1 MTIYEYDF
9 TVMNH
14 HTEIFVKL
22 LPDRTV
28 KIWRWASAHEKSD
41 HVVDG
46 RSAVSLRLPEPP
58 PEGLSLEKWAI
69 ALGDTEVAILSQ
81 VYFERWTWTVSDGY
95 ALKVYNALDAEK
107 TKRQTRPPR
116 HIKTTWV
123 S

>member
-1 MTIYEYDF
+1 MTACVYNF
-9 TVMNH
+9 VVMKGQ
-14 HTEIFVKL
+14 TEIFVEL
-22 LPDRTV
+22 LPDKTV
-28 KIWRWASAHEKSD
+28 KVWRWAGAHEAPD
-41 HVVDG
+41 HKVDG
-46 RSAVSLRLPEPP
+46 RSVITLRLPEPP

-81 VYFERWTWTVSDGY
+81 VYFERWTWTVGDDY
-95 ALKVYNALDAEK
+95 ALKVYSALDAEK

>member
-1 MTIYEYDF
+1 MSQILYSYS
-9 TVMNH
+9 VMSGQ
-14 HTEIFVKL
+14 TEIFVKL
-22 LPDRTV
+22 LPDKTV
-28 KIWRWASAHEKSD
+28 MAWRSASIYEKAD
-41 HVVDG
+41 MVIDG
-46 RSAVSLRLPEPP
+46 RDSIRLRLPEPP
-58 PEGLSLEKWAI
+58 PEGLSLDKWCI

-81 VYFERWTWTVSDGY
+81 IYFERWTWTVGDDY